1 MKESWVKEKARNER
15 KAAEYTAEMEQAIAT
30 IDKDRFLT
38 AYQKSARYMRK
49 RVRDTLYRR
58 FLAANKE
65 YRDRI
70 ESRAKADADSLVT
83 AYAAN
88 HERS

>member
-1 MKESWVKEKARNER
+1 MKESWIKEKARNER
-15 KAAEYTAEMEQAIAT
+15 KAAEYTAEMEQSIRT
-30 IDKDRFLT
+30 LDKERFLA
-38 AYQKSARYMRK
+38 AYMKSARYMRK
-49 RVRDTLYRR
+49 RLRDTYYRQ

-70 ESRAKADADSLVT
+70 KSRAKADADSLVT
-83 AYAAN
+83 AYATN